1 MQTNTITN
9 AAGYSPAVDTLKLA
23 IVDALDV
30 WIRQRPGLEPGNYI
44 RDWRDVD
51 GRRAYR
57 AESRSITRD
66 LHQARAMLRYVELR
80 PSITGER
87 LAAAFE
93 GRRLSYTPGQGLDYT
108 VGQYWPTEYRRA
120 ACGVLSSAIW
130 DWLRDNMP
138 PGQLVHN
145 SETGETFERYN
156 GMRAGDWIRAAARRE
171 LGATIAG
178 RWFS

>member
-1 MQTNTITN
+1 MQTNTITS

-23 IVDALDV
+23 IVDALDL

-66 LHQARAMLRYVELR
+66 LHHARAMLRYVELR
-80 PSITGER
+80 PSN
-87 LAAAFE
+87 
-93 GRRLSYTPGQGLDYT
+93 TPGHGLDYT

-130 DWLRDNMP
+130 DYLREGM
-138 PGQLVHN
+138 
-145 SETGETFERYN
+145 SEPTGD
-156 GMRAGDWIRAAARRE
+156 AIRAAARRE